1 VFLQERNREDRARN
15 AVVSVF
21 LRVMEYYSGI
31 LFLTTNRVGAL
42 DQAFRSRIHLSLYY
56 PALDE
61 EATLK
66 IWEMHIQTA
75 KQRFEANKRDILI
88 EEKQILNFAKTH
100 WRRMTESKMGSWNGR
115 QIRNA
120 FQTAVALAE
129 FNSNK
134 VGGKPHLTG
143 DQFRTVAR
151 TSEAFDDYLLRTQG
165 GTVAKLA
172 KTHKLR
178 TDEYKLRD
186 EPVKSSNKK
195 PNSKPRSNTK
205 RMRKAERTDVSES
218 SSSQSS
224 DSSESDEEPRKPK
237 RDKGLEKT
245 NHKDKPK
252 KKSKDESSSEESNAL
267 SKHSKGKKKS
277 KRRDYDD

>member
-1 VFLQERNREDRARN
+1 
-15 AVVSVF
+15 
-21 LRVMEYYSGI
+21 
-31 LFLTTNRVGAL
+31 
-42 DQAFRSRIHLSLYY
+42 
-56 PALDE
+56 
-61 EATLK
+61 
-66 IWEMHIQTA
+66 MHIQTA
-75 KQRFEANKRDILI
+75 KQRFEDNKRDILI

-115 QIRNA
+115 LVEEQSYRTREKYWPKYFRQIRNA

-129 FNSNK
+129 FNSIK

-151 TSEAFDDYLLRTQG
+151 TSEAFDNYLLQTQG

-252 KKSKDESSSEESNAL
+252 KKSKDESSSEESDDL
-267 SKHSKGKKKS
+267 SKHSKAKKKS